1 MARMTLYLLEFFEL
15 YTINL
20 LNLISPGA
28 GFAIMI
34 RNSSFHSRKVGV
46 FTAFGIVTSSLIHKS
61 YTLLGFG
68 LLVSETAWL
77 FYTIKYAGAAYLF
90 YLGAKTLNV
99 HKINNIFRQKK
110 PKDLVP
116 LTSWGGFRVGFLV
129 DLLNPSASLSFVC
142 IVVATV
148 SIDTPIE
155 IRGLYGITLILTS
168 LAWYLILA
176 FSFSNKTLQNFIMK
190 SHGWVERIMGAS
202 LIYLSIRMLSL
213 IPKCGG

>member
-1 MARMTLYLLEFFEL
+1 MTTYLLEFSEL

-34 RNSSFHSRKVGV
+34 RNSSFYGRKVGI
-46 FTAFGIVTSSLIHKS
+46 FTAFGIVTSSFIHKT

-90 YLGAKTLNV
+90 YLGVKTLNV
-99 HKINNIFRQKK
+99 HKINTVFRPKK
-110 PKDLVP
+110 PDDLKA
-116 LTSWGGFRVGFLV
+116 LSAWGGFRVGFLV
-129 DLLNPSASLSFVC
+129 DMLNPSASLSFVC

-148 SIDTPIE
+148 SVQTPLDM
-155 IRGLYGITLILTS
+155 RCFYGIALILTS
-168 LAWYLILA
+168 LTWYVILGV
-176 FSFSNKTLQNFIMK
+176 SFSSTVLQNFIIK
-190 SHGWVERIMGAS
+190 SHGWVERLMGLS

-213 IPKCGG
+213 TPKCAI